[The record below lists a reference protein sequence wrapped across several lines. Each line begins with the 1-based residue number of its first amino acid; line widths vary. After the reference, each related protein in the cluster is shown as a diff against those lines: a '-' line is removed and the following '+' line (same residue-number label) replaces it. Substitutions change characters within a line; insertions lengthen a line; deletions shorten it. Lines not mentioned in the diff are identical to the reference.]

1 MKKIKVTRGGCGIC
15 YTDAN
20 GVKRHA
26 LKTPENGAFEC
37 GDEQADR
44 LVRLGVAAYVG
55 SAEKPAQQADVDLDQ
70 TEEPEQTLNGHLSAE
85 DLEGWDYNE
94 LKKLAAEM
102 GLEVKGKKNA
112 DYIAAIAAEEVEAS
126 AEDDELP
133 PDLDVV
139 DPE

>member
-1 MKKIKVTRGGCGIC
+1 MKKIRATRGGCGIC

-44 LVRLGVAAYVG
+44 LVRLGVAIYAG
-55 SAEKPAQQADVDLDQ
+55 TAGKTAQQADAEPEQ
-70 TEEPEQTLNGHLSAE
+70 SNEPEQTVKGHLSAE

-94 LKKLAAEM
+94 LKKLAADM
-102 GLEVKGKKNA
+102 GVEVKGKKKA
-112 DYIAAIAAEEVEAS
+112 DYIAAITAEEVEAS

>member
-26 LKTPENGAFEC
+26 LKTPESGTFEC
-37 GDEQADR
+37 SDEQADR
-44 LVRLGVAAYVG
+44 LVRLGVAIYAG
-55 SAEKPAQQADVDLDQ
+55 TAGKTAQQADAEPEQ
-70 TEEPEQTLNGHLSAE
+70 SNEPEQTVKGHLSAE

-94 LKKLAAEM
+94 LKKLAADM
-102 GLEVKGKKNA
+102 GVEVKGKKKA
-112 DYIAAIAAEEVEAS
+112 DYIAAITAEEVEAS
-126 AEDDELP
+126 AEDEELP

>member
-26 LKTPENGAFEC
+26 LKTPESGAFEC
-37 GDEQADR
+37 SDEQADR
-44 LVRLGVAAYVG
+44 LVRLGVAIYAG
-55 SAEKPAQQADVDLDQ
+55 TAGKTEQQADAEPDQ
-70 TEEPEQTLNGHLSAE
+70 SNEPEQMVKGHLSAE

-94 LKKLAAEM
+94 LKKLAADM
-102 GLEVKGKKNA
+102 GVEVKGKKKA
-112 DYIAAIAAEEVEAS
+112 DYIAAITAEEVEAS

>member
-37 GDEQADR
+37 NDEQADR
-44 LVRLGVAAYVG
+44 LVRLGVAVYVG
-55 SAEKPAQQADVDLDQ
+55 SSEKPTQQADVALDQ
-70 TEEPEQTLNGHLSAE
+70 AEEPEQTVKGHLSAE

-94 LKKLAAEM
+94 LKKLAADM
-102 GLEVKGKKNA
+102 GVEVKGKKKA
-112 DYIAAIAAEEVEAS
+112 DYIAAITAEEVEAS
-126 AEDDELP
+126 VEDEELP
-133 PDLDVV
+133 PDLDVA

>member
-26 LKTPENGAFEC
+26 LKTPESGAFEC
-37 GDEQADR
+37 SDEQADR
-44 LVRLGVAAYVG
+44 LVRLGVAIFAG
-55 SAEKPAQQADVDLDQ
+55 TAGKTAQQADAEPDQ
-70 TEEPEQTLNGHLSAE
+70 SNEPEQTVKEHLSAE

-94 LKKLAAEM
+94 LKKLAADM
-102 GLEVKGKKNA
+102 GVEVKGKKKA
-112 DYIAAIAAEEVEAS
+112 DYIAAITAEEVEAS
-126 AEDDELP
+126 SEDDELP
-133 PDLDVV
+133 PDLDVA